1 MKNKGTK
8 RILLFTA
15 IGAGL
20 EFLVVLLTG
29 IFGLTPIV
37 QGLKA
42 AISGYGAVWAW
53 KDTSTLGF
61 ISLSLLGFTTFL
73 LIMNAILS
81 LSKKKPV
88 LLLTSLCLFLA
99 MAFLPFLFLLIFPQL
114 EAGDVGRKALVI
126 LGILLVWNI
135 IAIILLAQ
143 PIKEGLYQPKREEVP
158 VAAPAKG
165 LSELEIRAIIE
176 DYIELHVEEL
186 HNNPQPAS
194 APVEEPKPEPKEEPV
209 EEPVEEPAPEEPEEE
224 PEEVEEEEEEVILA
238 AEGEESN
245 DEFEIVEV
253 VNENGEKI
261 RIKRRRRASFESK
274 LKRSEYDIRH
284 KYYDLRDYIKWYGLS
299 NRISIPGDSFS
310 YKRRKY
316 AFITIVGKHIKFYI
330 ALDPDKY
337 ENSPIPVERA
347 TAKKFVDTP
356 CVLKIKSDLS
366 YRRAKLLVDDMM
378 KEVGLPK
385 PEGEEP
391 KETQHPEKK

>member
-1 MKNKGTK
+1 MKNK
-8 RILLFTA
+8 RVILLTA
-15 IGAGL
+15 IGAGIQA
-20 EFLVVLLTG
+20 LVVLLTG
-29 IFGLTPIV
+29 IFGVSPILHGFINAMK
-37 QGLKA
+37 QYWL
-42 AISGYGAVWAW
+42 VWAW
-53 KDTSTLGF
+53 QETSTLGF
-61 ISLSLLGFTTFL
+61 VCLAFLGFDTFL
-73 LIMNAILS
+73 LIVNCVLS
-81 LSKKKPV
+81 IIRKKP
-88 LLLTSLCLFLA
+88 LLLLPALCLFLS
-99 MAFLPFLFLLIFPQL
+99 MAFIPFLFLLIFPTS
-114 EAGDVGRKALVI
+114 EAGELGRKALVI
-126 LGILLVWNI
+126 LGSLLVWNF
-135 IAIILLAQ
+135 IAVYFLTRPFGGFYEVA
-143 PIKEGLYQPKREEVP
+143 KEKEAP

-165 LSELEIRAIIE
+165 LSELEIRAIVE
-176 DYIELHVEEL
+176 DYIELHEEEM
-186 HNNPQPAS
+186 HKNQPAP
-194 APVEEPKPEPKEEPV
+194 APVEEPEEEPVEEEPV
-209 EEPVEEPAPEEPEEE
+209 EEPQEEEPEEE
-224 PEEVEEEEEEVILA
+224 LEEEEEEEVVLA

-245 DEFEIVEV
+245 DEFEVVEV

-261 RIKRRRRASFESK
+261 RIKRRRRSSFENK
-274 LKRSEYDIRH
+274 LRRSEYDIRH

-347 TAKKFVDTP
+347 TAKKFVDIP

-366 YRRAKLLVDDMM
+366 YRRAKLLVDDLM

>member
-1 MKNKGTK
+1 MKNKNK
-8 RILLFTA
+8 NIILLTV
-15 IGAGL
+15 IGVIIEA
-20 EFLVVLLTG
+20 LVVLLTG
-29 IFGLTPIV
+29 IFGLSPIV
-37 QGLKA
+37 QGFIA
-42 AISGYGAVWAW
+42 AMKQYWVIWAW

-61 ISLSLLGFTTFL
+61 FCLAFLGFSTFMLIVNFVLTIIRKRPFL
-73 LIMNAILS
+73 LVTSIALFLS
-81 LSKKKPV
+81 MAFIPF
-88 LLLTSLCLFLA
+88 LLL
-99 MAFLPFLFLLIFPQL
+99 LIVPMT
-114 EAGDVGRKALVI
+114 EAGELGRKALVI
-126 LGILLVWNI
+126 LGSLLVWNC
-135 IAIILLAQ
+135 IAIYFLTR
-143 PIKEGLYQPKREEVP
+143 PFGGFYEVKKYKEEAP
-158 VAAPAKG
+158 VAAPVKG
-165 LSELEIRAIIE
+165 LSELEVRGIVE
-176 DYIELHVEEL
+176 DYIELHEEEM
-186 HNNPQPAS
+186 HKNQPAPAP
-194 APVEEPKPEPKEEPV
+194 APVEEPVEEPKEEPV
-209 EEPVEEPAPEEPEEE
+209 EEQPAPAEEEPEEE
-224 PEEVEEEEEEVILA
+224 ESEEEEVVLA

-261 RIKRRRRASFESK
+261 RIKRRRKASFESK
-274 LKRSEYDIRH
+274 LKRSEFDIRH

-316 AFITIVGKHIKFYI
+316 AFITIVGKHIKFYT

-378 KEVGLPK
+378 KEIGLAR

-391 KETQHPEKK
+391 KETQHPEK

>member
-20 EFLVVLLTG
+20 ELLVVLLTG

-114 EAGDVGRKALVI
+114 EAGDIGRKALVI

-186 HNNPQPAS
+186 HNNPQPAQ

-209 EEPVEEPAPEEPEEE
+209 EEPIEEPAPEEPEEE
-224 PEEVEEEEEEVILA
+224 PEEAEEEEEEVVLA

>member
-20 EFLVVLLTG
+20 ELLVVLLTG

-73 LIMNAILS
+73 LILNAILS
-81 LSKKKPV
+81 LSKKKPI

-135 IAIILLAQ
+135 IAIILLTQ
-143 PIKEGLYQPKREEVP
+143 PIKEGLYQPKHEEVP

-186 HNNPQPAS
+186 HNNPQPAP

-224 PEEVEEEEEEVILA
+224 PEEAEEEEEEVILA

-378 KEVGLPK
+378 KEVGLAK
-385 PEGEEP
+385 PEGEAPE
-391 KETQHPEKK
+391 ETQHPEKK